1 MEDLPAPVNTGE
13 ILIAYDIRI
22 KPYNL
27 DIQAW
32 STHSTRFK
40 LVSPGF
46 NLRTLKVDEFNQVKE
61 LQEWWS
67 IRGGAPGAKGEIIK
81 RDKEGKVINEDE
93 ALQSRKMSYIGGMI
107 PNKFYDIVCE
117 VNPALRR

>member
-22 KPYNL
+22 KPYKD

-93 ALQSRKMSYIGGMI
+93 ALQSKKMSYIGGMI

-117 VNPALRR
+117 VIPSKH